1 MSRRYPFLSITALA
15 LILTALALGAAAEA
29 QAPPPPQNDPEE
41 DLESWID
48 SLGDPGEGHQILEAI
63 IGKWEGTG
71 SIWDG
76 PESDPIPIFATVE
89 RHWVFGGRFVREEV
103 SVRTNDGEVF
113 EALGLIGF
121 NNEAAQYELLTI
133 DNTSTSML
141 LETGKYD
148 PNTKTLKIRG
158 SFRDPATGF
167 VIDRRVEMDLS
178 QEGRIAVVGFTTN
191 EEGRE
196 YKSLEG
202 AVIRRKN

>member
-1 MSRRYPFLSITALA
+1 MHRRSPALPITALA
-15 LILTALALGAAAEA
+15 LILTVLALGAAATA
-29 QAPPPPQNDPEE
+29 QTPTPAQSEPDEE
-41 DLESWID
+41 LESWID
-48 SLGDPGEGHQILEAI
+48 SLGDPGEGHQVLEAM
-63 IGKWEGTG
+63 IGRWEGTG

-76 PESDPIPIFATVE
+76 PASEPIPLTATIE
-89 RHWVFGGRFVREEV
+89 RHWVLGGRYLQEEV
-103 SVRTNDGEVF
+103 SIRTNEGEVF
-113 EALGLIGF
+113 EALGFIGF

-141 LETGKYD
+141 LETGRFD
-148 PNTKTLKIRG
+148 PDTKTLKIRG

-167 VIDRRVEMDLS
+167 VLDRRVEMDLS